1 MIKVVFAVLM
11 ISNGSVIEYVPT
23 GSGAKGM
30 SDCLAQKR
38 SVERS
43 SNAEEQ
49 DGLTIR
55 CEELKVELYEDCV
68 GDTCRTKIKR
78 IIEE

>member
-11 ISNGSVIEYVPT
+11 ISNGNVIEYVPT
-23 GSGAKGM
+23 GAGVEGM
-30 SDCLAQKR
+30 SACLSQKR
-38 SVERS
+38 SVERN

-49 DGLTIR
+49 DGLIIR

-68 GDTCRTKIKR
+68 GTTCRTKIKR
-78 IIEE
+78 IVE

>member
-11 ISNGSVIEYVPT
+11 ISNGNVIEYVPT
-23 GSGAKGM
+23 GAGVEGM
-30 SDCLAQKR
+30 SACLSHKR
-38 SVERS
+38 SVELS

-49 DGLTIR
+49 DGLVIR

-68 GDTCRTKIKR
+68 GTTCRTKIKR

>member
-11 ISNGSVIEYVPT
+11 ISNGNVIEYVPT
-23 GSGAKGM
+23 GAGVEGM
-30 SDCLAQKR
+30 SACLSQKR
-38 SVERS
+38 SVERN

-49 DGLTIR
+49 DGLIIR

-68 GDTCRTKIKR
+68 GTTCRTKIKR

>member
-30 SDCLAQKR
+30 SDCLTMKR
-38 SVERS
+38 EVERS
-43 SNAEEQ
+43 SNADVQ
-49 DGLTIR
+49 DGLIIR
-55 CEELKVELYEDCV
+55 CEQLKVELTEDCV
-68 GDTCRTKIKR
+68 NSTCRTKIKR

>member
-23 GSGAKGM
+23 GSGVEGM
-30 SDCLAQKR
+30 SNCLEQKR

-43 SNAEEQ
+43 SNAEKQ
-49 DGLTIR
+49 DGLIIR
-55 CEELKVELYEDCV
+55 CEELKVELFEDCV
-68 GDTCRTKIKR
+68 GDSCRTKIKR
-78 IIEE
+78 IIED